1 MCSLSSVWTLSTP
14 AYRQTRRGVERAE
27 TPDDRETQMHP
38 SMLTPLNT
46 QLAFTLT
53 CATKGTKSLLVVP
66 PELRHRR
73 PV

>member
-1 MCSLSSVWTLSTP
+1 
-14 AYRQTRRGVERAE
+14 
-27 TPDDRETQMHP
+27 MHP